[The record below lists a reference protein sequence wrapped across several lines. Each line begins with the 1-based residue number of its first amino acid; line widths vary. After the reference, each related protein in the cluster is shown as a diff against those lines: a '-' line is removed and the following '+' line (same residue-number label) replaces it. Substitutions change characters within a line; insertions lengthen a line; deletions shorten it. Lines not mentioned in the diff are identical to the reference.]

1 MNNICVLLVLLIPLL
16 PGFLYGQPGSHV
28 AITKDIVYRKVDGK
42 ELKLDIGKPEGSGPF
57 PVVLFFHGGGW
68 QQGNKSHM
76 HKWIRRFVEQDYVG
90 VAVAY
95 RFAPE
100 HRWPSQIED
109 AKEAV
114 RFLRAH
120 AAQYNIDPQRV
131 GVMGESAGGYLALML
146 GVTDPKDSLEGE
158 SQFPEV
164 SSAVQGVVSYFSA
177 TDFTVP
183 RKELS
188 PELKQEMLN
197 YYKKPLDQVLRDFT
211 GATSKDDPRLTRIS
225 VLPYVD
231 EQDAPVLMFQGDM
244 DPFVSLDHGL
254 EIEKEIGRSR
264 SATRTCC
271 RQRGWPW
278 IYRSRP
284 GEDDS
289 TDDDFSG
296 TYSSAGR
303 EMN

>member
-1 MNNICVLLVLLIPLL
+1 MNKICVLLVLLTLLL
-16 PGFLYGQPGSHV
+16 PGFLYGQPGSDA
-28 AITKDIVYRKVDGK
+28 AITKDIVYRKIDGK

-76 HKWIRRFVEQDYVG
+76 HKWIRKFAERGYVG
-90 VAVAY
+90 VTVAY

-100 HRWPSQIED
+100 YRWPSQIED

-120 AAQYNIDPQRV
+120 AAEYNIDPQRV

-146 GVTDPKDSLEGE
+146 GVTNLKDSLEGE

-177 TDFTVP
+177 TDFTTP

-231 EQDAPVLMFQGDM
+231 ENDAPVLIFQGDM
-244 DPFVSLDHGL
+244 DPFVSLEHAIKLKKKLEEAGVPHELVVVKGGGHGF
-254 EIEKEIGRSR
+254 
-264 SATRTCC
+264 T
-271 RQRGWPW
+271 
-278 IYRSRP
+278 
-284 GEDDS
+284 GEDQER
-289 TDDDFSG
+289 TIQQMMIFLG
-296 TYSSAGR
+296 AILQPTGR
-303 EMN
+303 

>member
-1 MNNICVLLVLLIPLL
+1 MKQIRSYLLLLLSILLL
-16 PGFLYGQPGSHV
+16 PCALYAQAPSTV

-42 ELKLDIGKPEGSGPF
+42 ELKLDIGKPDGSGPF

-68 QQGNKSHM
+68 QQGDKSHM
-76 HKWIRRFVEQDYVG
+76 HKWIRRFVERGYVG

-95 RFAPE
+95 RFAPAY
-100 HRWPSQIED
+100 RWPSQIED

-120 AAQYNIDPQRV
+120 ATHYNIDPERV

-146 GVTDPKDSLEGE
+146 GVTNPKDSLEGE
-158 SQFPEV
+158 SQFPGF

-177 TDFTVP
+177 TDFTAP

-197 YYKKPLDQVLRDFT
+197 YYNKPLSQVLTDFT
-211 GATSKDDPRLTRIS
+211 GATSKDDPRLKRIS

-231 EQDAPVLMFQGDM
+231 ANDAPVLLFQGDM
-244 DPFVSLDHGL
+244 DPFVSLDHALKLKKKL
-254 EIEKEIGRSR
+254 EEASVPHELVVVKGGGHGFTGEDQE
-264 SATRTCC
+264 RTV
-271 RQRGWPW
+271 QRMMDFLGA
-278 IYRSRP
+278 ILRP
-284 GEDDS
+284 G
-289 TDDDFSG
+289 
-296 TYSSAGR
+296 GR
-303 EMN
+303 